1 MCAFTLPQKGVE
13 MIELIKR
20 EKDITEVNTMSPLT
34 WAYIGDSIYEVF
46 IRMNLVNTTKLKPHK
61 LHIESIKYVK
71 AKAQAEI
78 LIQLENDLTDKEK
91 EIVKRGRNAENHHL
105 PKNATVQEYMY
116 STGFEALIGYLYL
129 TKQDNR
135 LKEILEKCI

>member
-1 MCAFTLPQKGVE
+1 
-13 MIELIKR
+13 MIELIR
-20 EKDITEVNTMSPLT
+20 RPETEAEVNAMSPLT
-34 WAYIGDSIYEVF
+34 WAYVGDSVYELY
-46 IRMNLVNTTKLKPHK
+46 IRMHLVNTTKMKPHK
-61 LHIESIKYVK
+61 LHIEAIKFVK

-78 LIQLENDLTDKEK
+78 LQKIEESLTEKEK

-129 TKQDNR
+129 TKQEER
-135 LKEILEKCI
+135 LKEILEKCVK